1 LPARAVE
8 RAQIVLLAAMGK
20 QDLEIAEELSVT
32 PRTAAR
38 WRARYLQA
46 GIDGLKKDAP
56 RPGRTPI
63 FTPEKI
69 RMVVKKTT
77 QEKPPDAT
85 HWSTRSMARAVSM
98 SEATVRRI
106 WHKHGLKPHVV
117 KTFKL
122 SNDPQFIERL
132 EDIVGLYLNP
142 PEHALVLSIDEK
154 SQIQALDRT
163 QPGLPMKKGRGET
176 RAHDYKRHG
185 TTTLFAALNVAD
197 GKVIGTCMDR
207 HRHQEWLKF
216 LRRIDEQTPA
226 DKQLRL
232 ITDNYATHK
241 HPRVQ
246 SWLKRHPRFHMHF
259 TPTSASWLNMV
270 ERFFRDLT
278 DKCIRRGVFH
288 SVKELVTAIIVS
300 VEQHNKEPKP
310 FIWTAKASDILE
322 KVKRGRA
329 ALNKRPSV

>member
-1 LPARAVE
+1 
-8 RAQIVLLAAMGK
+8 
-20 QDLEIAEELSVT
+20 
-32 PRTAAR
+32 
-38 WRARYLQA
+38 
-46 GIDGLKKDAP
+46 
-56 RPGRTPI
+56 
-63 FTPEKI
+63 
-69 RMVVKKTT
+69 
-77 QEKPPDAT
+77 
-85 HWSTRSMARAVSM
+85 
-98 SEATVRRI
+98 
-106 WHKHGLKPHVV
+106 
-117 KTFKL
+117 
-122 SNDPQFIERL
+122 
-132 EDIVGLYLNP
+132 
-142 PEHALVLSIDEK
+142 
-154 SQIQALDRT
+154 
-163 QPGLPMKKGRGET
+163 MKKGRGET
-176 RAHDYKRHG
+176 RTHDYKRHG

-197 GKVIGTCMDR
+197 GKVIGTCIDR

-226 DKQLRL
+226 DKQLHL
-232 ITDNYATHK
+232 IADNYATHK

-288 SVKELVTAIIVS
+288 SVKELVTKIMVS